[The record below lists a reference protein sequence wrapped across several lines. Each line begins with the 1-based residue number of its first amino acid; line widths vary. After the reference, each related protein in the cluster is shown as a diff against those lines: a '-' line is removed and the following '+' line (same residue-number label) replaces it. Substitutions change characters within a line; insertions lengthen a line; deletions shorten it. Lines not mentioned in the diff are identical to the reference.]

1 MADLGGAPALP
12 QPSDALVRDGCAPL
26 AQAGYACDSRRTV
39 VGSAQHDAGA
49 GERPKR
55 RSRLSVKDVGHSSP
69 SVMGQVRIISTPPG
83 EAPLDVRRAWVGVV
97 VPLPAD
103 HPEEPVR
110 VLTDGVLTAPR
121 TMLGRIWSRLTG
133 RTQWWTGFALE
144 GAECISALARSSPS
158 AAQWWRDNTPRFLE
172 PGHRLVFPSNS
183 CELLRG
189 TRMPNATDVGQK
201 HDRDSG

>member
-1 MADLGGAPALP
+1 MG
-12 QPSDALVRDGCAPL
+12 
-26 AQAGYACDSRRTV
+26 
-39 VGSAQHDAGA
+39 
-49 GERPKR
+49 
-55 RSRLSVKDVGHSSP
+55 KDVGHSPP

-97 VPLPAD
+97 VPLPDD

-133 RTQWWTGFALE
+133 RTQWWTGFELE

-158 AAQWWRDNTPRFLE
+158 AAQWWRDNAPRFLE

-189 TRMPNATDVGQK
+189 TRMPNKT
-201 HDRDSG
+201 